1 MTKAVFDKNNEPLE
15 TPIWRL
21 VGLDFETWEARGEV
35 RLLNIT
41 LSILFHLDS
50 KLNIQITATSQLW
63 PLRFSKHC
71 HALVNEYDEVDLY
84 HFWQRITKGSEDP
97 AKSDL
102 DDLMCFSHESA
113 DCNRYR
119 NPSEYKQ
126 R

>member
-1 MTKAVFDKNNEPLE
+1 MALSWPRFRDLGGS
-15 TPIWRL
+15 R
-21 VGLDFETWEARGEV
+21 RGT
-35 RLLNIT
+35 IT
-41 LSILFHLDS
+41 EYNSKFHLDFN
-50 KLNIQITATSQLW
+50 LNIQITATSQLW